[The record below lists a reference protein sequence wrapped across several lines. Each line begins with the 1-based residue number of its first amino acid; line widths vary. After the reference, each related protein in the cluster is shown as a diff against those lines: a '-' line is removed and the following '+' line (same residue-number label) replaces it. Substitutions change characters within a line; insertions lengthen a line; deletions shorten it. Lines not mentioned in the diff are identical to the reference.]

1 MRAAVVRLARVDRM
15 LAGWIIVAVA
25 LAVAA
30 AAFTS
35 RPAGVS
41 GQTGPALTPPS
52 EELQEATAEIKVSVG
67 PFMGGAKA
75 SASSPATVRVLD
87 VSTAESRP
95 SRRRLPPTSATAADR
110 FIEATQGG
118 QPLVGVQISV
128 GFTGRGTLSGS
139 LTRAQTAQVCMPAGM
154 KPPGVG
160 LEDLIVSPGQRI
172 GARLDGQRVCVDF
185 VFTEAGTFVVGAR
198 TQPVIPEFTAFYTAT
213 GGATT
218 WGPCLTRGF
227 FAAVGPAGTIVEVSP
242 DAGLYV
248 QACANGVLGYSAE
261 LAGTGFEIQPV
272 LATHWVRGE
281 DGRFAGA
288 DPPAADTGDGRYFPQ
303 TGHNVRGAFLTA
315 FLALGGVEVAG
326 YPITEARAAG
336 PGFTDQYFQ
345 HLKLRMDDAT
355 GEVTIRP
362 VGREFVAMLAA
373 THAAEAKVS

>member
-15 LAGWIIVAVA
+15 LAGWILVSMA

-30 AAFTS
+30 AVFTS

-52 EELQEATAEIKVSVG
+52 EELEEAAAEVKVSVS
-67 PFMGGAKA
+67 PFMGGAKSTI
-75 SASSPATVRVLD
+75 SAPATVRVLD
-87 VSTAESRP
+87 VSTQESRP
-95 SRRRLPPTSATAADR
+95 SRRRLPPSPTAADR

-128 GFTGRGTLSGS
+128 GFTGRGTLLGS
-139 LTRAQTAQVCMPAGM
+139 LIRAQTAQVCMPAGM

-160 LEDLIVSPGQRI
+160 LEDLIVSPGHRI
-172 GARLDGQRVCVDF
+172 DARLDGQRVCVDF
-185 VFTEAGTFVVGAR
+185 VFTEAGTFVVGVR
-198 TQPVIPEFTAFYTAT
+198 TQPVIPEFAAFYAAT
-213 GGATT
+213 GGQAT

-242 DAGLYV
+242 GAGLYV
-248 QACANGVLGYSAE
+248 QACANGVLGYSAG
-261 LAGTGFEIQPV
+261 LAGTGYEIQPV
-272 LATHWVRGE
+272 LATHWVRSE
-281 DGRFAGA
+281 DGQFAGA

-303 TGHNVRGAFLTA
+303 TGHNVRGAFLTT

-326 YPITEARAAG
+326 YPITEALAAG

-345 HLKLRMDDAT
+345 HLKLRMDDGT
-355 GEVTIRP
+355 GEVTVRP